1 MRLTHLYQ
9 LGAFEI
15 WFWAQLIFWNSIKL
29 YFLQERKNGHQTG
42 KPGRLSNDNNSPE
55 EAKSPTPPP
64 DLDVSYRRIIP
75 FGPFDKSFSEDPN
88 EYFYFGEQV
97 PPMTL
102 SRSLRKGDILEV
114 AVLSITNPGKKC
126 LCSLDPNIIFPRRH
140 KTTNITIAV
149 LESVCS

>member
-1 MRLTHLYQ
+1 M
-9 LGAFEI
+9 
-15 WFWAQLIFWNSIKL
+15 
-29 YFLQERKNGHQTG
+29 YFLQERKNGHQTW
-42 KPGRLSNDNNSPE
+42 KPGGLSNDNNSPE

-88 EYFYFGEQV
+88 DYFYFGEQV

-114 AVLSITNPGKKC
+114 AVLSITNPGKHF
-126 LCSLDPNIIFPRRH
+126 LCTSVLTLDPSNN
-140 KTTNITIAV
+140 K
-149 LESVCS
+149 